1 MRVAPL
7 PNRPCPTRAR
17 GRRRCG
23 MAAWIAATRA
33 EAALEFAI
41 LAVPMFTFI
50 LLIFEVSYDL
60 FTQEALDAGL
70 HQAVRAIQTGRAQNV
85 LNGNDFVNRYMC
97 PSMGG
102 LLECGTHV
110 YIKVQKISFATNQD
124 YYTVPNGATGVI
136 PLSGNT
142 VDLTGYGSTNFCN
155 SSPGQV
161 TLVSAIYLGPT
172 FLGGLL
178 PGMFSVYAPGG
189 SLVHATLSTTGL
201 VTEDYTPVAVTAGT
215 IPAPSC

>member
-1 MRVAPL
+1 MREIAIFGWLRDRVFG
-7 PNRPCPTRAR
+7 RH
-17 GRRRCG
+17 RRRR
-23 MAAWIAATRA
+23 AAGWLAASRG
-33 EAALEFAI
+33 EVALEFAI
-41 LAVPMFTFI
+41 LSLPMFTFI

-60 FTQEALDAGL
+60 YTQEALDAGL

-85 LNGNDFVNRYMC
+85 LNGNDFVSRYMC
-97 PSMGG
+97 PSMDG

-110 YIKVQKISFATNQD
+110 YVKVQKLSFSANQD
-124 YYTVPNGATGVI
+124 FYTVPNGATGKV
-136 PLSGNT
+136 PLSGGT

-155 SSPGQV
+155 SAPGQV

-178 PGMFSVYAPGG
+178 PGLLSVRAPSG

-201 VTEDYTPVAVTAGT
+201 VTEDYTPTAANAGT
-215 IPAPSC
+215 VPAPSC